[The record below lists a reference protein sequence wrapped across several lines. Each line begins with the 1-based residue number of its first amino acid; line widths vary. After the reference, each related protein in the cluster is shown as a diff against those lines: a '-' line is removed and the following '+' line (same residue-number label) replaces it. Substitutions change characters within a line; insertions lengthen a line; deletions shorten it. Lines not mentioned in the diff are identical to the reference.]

1 MTSGLPS
8 GVPGQGQGL
17 GSGREISPRS
27 ISPRGISP
35 RGVGGTVTNGSNG
48 TMAGKRLAAL
58 TQASQQPPSS
68 NIVAAGRHRQD
79 DSDGQ
84 GDAYDQEEF
93 DEYGEDFEAD
103 A

>member
-8 GVPGQGQGL
+8 GIPGQ

-68 NIVAAGRHRQD
+68 NIIAVGRHRQD

-84 GDAYDQEEF
+84 GDPYDQEEF